1 MRYRS
6 YCSGLYLAQKNL
18 DHERGIDDVDH
29 DLSVICPRCA
39 GVRMGKTVRSR
50 RFVLRYTSIKI
61 YSRLCSNED
70 VVDQSEVCKVFGKT
84 VRTVCC
90 CSSRHFDQDKI
101 KAVL

>member
-1 MRYRS
+1 
-6 YCSGLYLAQKNL
+6 
-18 DHERGIDDVDH
+18 
-29 DLSVICPRCA
+29 
-39 GVRMGKTVRSR
+39 MGKTVRSR